1 MAFLVVL
8 LVLLV
13 QRTVYAM
20 TSSAKKFTPRNN
32 DLALIH
38 IAKKDLGLDDDA
50 YRDMLWTV
58 ARVRSSAELDF
69 SGRIK
74 VLEHLKSRG
83 FKPKQAA
90 KAKQKAPLSNE
101 PQHKM
106 IRGLWLELHAVGTVL
121 DPSEQAISRF
131 IKNQT
136 KIDRIEWLS
145 TSQASQVIERLK
157 QWLARANKKVAS

>member
-1 MAFLVVL
+1 
-8 LVLLV
+8 
-13 QRTVYAM
+13 M
-20 TSSAKKFTPRNN
+20 TNSAKTFTPRNN
-32 DLALIH
+32 DLAMIH
-38 IAKKDLGLDDDA
+38 IAKKDLGLDDDT

-58 ARVRSSAELDF
+58 ARVRSSKDLDF
-69 SGRIK
+69 SSRIK
-74 VLEHLKSRG
+74 VLEHLKARG

-145 TSQASQVIERLK
+145 TSQASQIIEILK
-157 QWLARANKKVAS
+157 QWLARASKKVAS

>member
-1 MAFLVVL
+1 MAFNK
-8 LVLLV
+8 
-13 QRTVYAM
+13 M
-20 TSSAKKFTPRNN
+20 TNSAKKFTPRNN
-32 DLALIH
+32 DLAMIH
-38 IAKKDLGLDDDA
+38 IAKKDLGLDDDT

-58 ARVRSSAELDF
+58 ARVRSSADLDF
-69 SGRIK
+69 SSRIK

-83 FKPKQAA
+83 FKPKQAT

-145 TSQASQVIERLK
+145 TAQASQIIERLK
-157 QWLARANKKVAS
+157 QWLARANKKVSA

>member
-1 MAFLVVL
+1 
-8 LVLLV
+8 
-13 QRTVYAM
+13 M
-20 TSSAKKFTPRNN
+20 TNTAKKFTPRNN
-32 DLALIH
+32 DLAMIH
-38 IAKKDLGLDDDA
+38 IAKKDLGLDDDT

-58 ARVRSSAELDF
+58 ARVRSSKDLDF
-69 SGRIK
+69 SSRIK

-83 FKPKQAA
+83 FKPKPAA
-90 KAKQKAPLSNE
+90 KTKQKAPLSNE

-121 DPSEQAISRF
+121 DPSELAISRF

-145 TSQASQVIERLK
+145 TAQASQIIERLK